1 MTLRPRSLLSRI
13 LWWHGVAVIV
23 TALAV
28 SAGVYWF
35 LESTADRF
43 QRETLQVHAE
53 SARENL
59 RFGPDGAVQLAHS
72 RAEPAEL
79 PRIFSVII
87 LDGGGARLAG
97 SGPATA
103 VPSYWFPRRAEP
115 TYFTRRSRTAIYS
128 GYSLPAQVGDTK
140 LWVVAVQNLEHPDY
154 IVDDVLRQFLVYGL
168 IIVLPLLL
176 LLLAV
181 DAMIIR
187 RALRPVRDA
196 SALVRT
202 LNPQRLDVRVPDA
215 QLPSEVRPLVT
226 AVNAALDRVVAS
238 YRTQRDFTAD
248 AAHELRTPIA
258 LARMRIEA
266 VGDEAL
272 KADLQR
278 DLDQLGRTVGQLLE
292 IAELDGVLP
301 AMDEAVD
308 LRVVAAEAVSAIA
321 PLVFRRRQSI
331 ALTGSEGPVMVRGNA
346 RLITAA
352 LKGLVENAT
361 THTPEGAVIEVDVQ
375 ADGTL
380 SVIDDGPGIKESDQE
395 FVFRRF
401 WRGDRSA
408 ENSSGLGLAI
418 VSRIAEA
425 HGASVTL
432 QTRPGETVFRIRFP
446 AADEF
451 NSNRK
456 LATPA

>member
-1 MTLRPRSLLSRI
+1 MSVRPRSLLSRI
-13 LWWHGVAVIV
+13 LWWHGAAVVV

-28 SAGVYWF
+28 AAGVYWF
-35 LESTADRF
+35 LDSTADRF

-53 SARENL
+53 SARASL
-59 RFGPDGAVQLAHS
+59 RIGPDGAVRIDAAPGPS
-72 RAEPAEL
+72 AEM
-79 PRIFSVII
+79 PRIFSIII
-87 LDGGGARLAG
+87 LDAGGRQLAG
-97 SGPATA
+97 SGPVTTIARDWA
-103 VPSYWFPRRAEP
+103 PRRGVP

-128 GYSLPAQVGDTK
+128 GYSLPAQVGDAK

-181 DAMIIR
+181 DAGIIR

-202 LNPQRLDVRVPDA
+202 LNPQRLDIRVPEA
-215 QLPSEVRPLVT
+215 ELPSEVRPLAT

-266 VGDEAL
+266 VDDEAL
-272 KADLQR
+272 RADLKR

-308 LRVVAAEAVSAIA
+308 LRAVAAETVSAIA

-346 RLITAA
+346 GLILRA
-352 LKGLVENAT
+352 LRGLVENAT
-361 THTPEGAVIEVDVQ
+361 THTPERTVIEVDV
-375 ADGTL
+375 GTSGTI
-380 SVIDDGPGIKESDQE
+380 SVIDDGPGIADADREL
-395 FVFRRF
+395 VFRRF

-432 QTRPGETVFRIRFP
+432 QTQPGETVFRIRFP
-446 AADEF
+446 VADELD
-451 NSNRK
+451 SNRK